1 MNHINLNN
9 NHIGNDT
16 FKHKI
21 NEKLIDLEKK
31 LIDFD
36 FLIIFLVDILHISN
50 TQQNF
55 QIFFIYFM
63 VYFEN
68 IDFQFKNC
76 MFRQLESS
84 NIFR

>member
-21 NEKLIDLEKK
+21 NEKLIDLAKQ

-36 FLIIFLVDILHISN
+36 VFNHFLVDILHISN

-55 QIFFIYFM
+55 
-63 VYFEN
+63 
-68 IDFQFKNC
+68 
-76 MFRQLESS
+76 
-84 NIFR
+84 

>member
-1 MNHINLNN
+1 MKHINLNN

-21 NEKLIDLEKK
+21 NEKLIDIDKK

-55 QIFFIYFM
+55 
-63 VYFEN
+63 
-68 IDFQFKNC
+68 
-76 MFRQLESS
+76 
-84 NIFR
+84 

>member
-1 MNHINLNN
+1 MKHMNLNN

-21 NEKLIDLEKK
+21 NEKLIDIDKK

-50 TQQNF
+50 TQHNF
-55 QIFFIYFM
+55 
-63 VYFEN
+63 
-68 IDFQFKNC
+68 
-76 MFRQLESS
+76 
-84 NIFR
+84 

>member
-1 MNHINLNN
+1 MKHMNLNN

-21 NEKLIDLEKK
+21 NEKLIDIDKK

-50 TQQNF
+50 TQLNF
-55 QIFFIYFM
+55 
-63 VYFEN
+63 
-68 IDFQFKNC
+68 
-76 MFRQLESS
+76 
-84 NIFR
+84 